1 MKRTDATAARPPA
14 VALTAM
20 AATVAVAAVAV
31 ATAAVAA
38 APATRPAADR
48 SPFVDVLMRDFD
60 AWDANH
66 DGTLSAAEIDRA
78 VLDPAVTGDDAA
90 VAAALKVVARSTRI
104 KAPPLTKAYFGQY
117 AASPAAGRVAGQTA
131 VDATIDPDRPT
142 AGTHAAGSG
151 PTTRL
156 TTASNAPKWDVMYA
170 ASRRRIATN
179 SRPTTGPA
187 VDHDALLA
195 QIRQGPLND
204 CFLLAVTG
212 AMIHR
217 DGTPPT
223 AWLKSR
229 EADGTVKARF
239 ADGSAAVTV
248 PPPTTAELALGGMV
262 DGGGGRWLTE
272 LEEAFGHHRA
282 AVLAADDPAS
292 VTTGEGTDAISH
304 GGNPGPCMI
313 AMTGHA
319 CVVIHPGPTASRRR
333 AVQAKLLPQIRAD
346 LTTTLAQH
354 RLAVVGVAQPS
365 VPGPDALPSPTDITH
380 NHAYT
385 VLAYDPAADVLTL
398 WNPHGQAFAPAG
410 PPGLTHG
417 YPTEHG
423 RFSLPLTQAYQFIG
437 GFYFEQARPPAS
449 DDPGF

>member
-1 MKRTDATAARPPA
+1 MKRTNPKAARRRVAVPA
-14 VALTAM
+14 ALTA
-20 AATVAVAAVAV
+20 AVAI
-31 ATAAVAA
+31 AA
-38 APATRPAADR
+38 APATRPVVPPAADR
-48 SPFVDVLMRDFD
+48 SPFVTVLMRDFD

-90 VAAALKVVARSTRI
+90 VAAALKVVARSTRL
-104 KAPPLTKAYFGQY
+104 KAPPLTRAYFERY
-117 AASPAAGRVAGQTA
+117 AASPAAGQVAGQTA

-142 AGTHAAGSG
+142 AGTHGAGSG

-156 TTASNAPKWDVMYA
+156 TTPSNAPKWDVMYA

-179 SRPTTGPA
+179 GRPTTGPS

-204 CFLLAVTG
+204 CYLLAVTG

-217 DGTPPT
+217 DGTPPA

-229 EADGTVKARF
+229 SADGTVKARF

-248 PPPTTAELALGGMV
+248 PPLTTPELALGGMV
-262 DGGGGRWLTE
+262 DSGGGRWLTE

-282 AVLAADDPAS
+282 AVMAADDPARGHHRRGHRRDQPRRQPRP
-292 VTTGEGTDAISH
+292 VHDRHDRPRLRGDPPRAH
-304 GGNPGPCMI
+304 RRPPPGR
-313 AMTGHA
+313 
-319 CVVIHPGPTASRRR
+319 PG
-333 AVQAKLLPQIRAD
+333 QAAPAAPAPD
-346 LTTTLAQH
+346 LTAALAQH
-354 RLAVVGVAQPS
+354 RLAVVGVAQLS
-365 VPGPDALPSPTDITH
+365 SPGPDALPSPPDITH
-380 NHAYT
+380 NHVYT

-398 WNPHGQAFAPAG
+398 WNPHGQAFTPVG
-410 PPGLTHG
+410 PPGLAHG

-423 RFSLPLTQAYQFIG
+423 RFSLPLAQAFQFIG
-437 GFYFEQARPPAS
+437 GFYFEQARPPAA